1 MIADSKHGHPTLL
14 ACKVCCNSQGNKIH
28 LAREMM
34 FGLRTEFH
42 YAECAACESVW
53 LTDPPADL
61 GTYYPQ
67 DYYSFDKPTQ
77 SNRVGRSIVGR
88 LRKQRD
94 LTYLGEGNCV
104 GRALA
109 HWFDNNPPL
118 RATLKLKIPRNSRIL
133 DVGCGSGELLLRL
146 HSLGFTSL
154 TGLDPFI
161 LDDIHYA
168 NGVRVRKGSLLDMG
182 DERWDVIMFHH
193 SLEHVPN
200 PLVTLRA
207 ATQLLTPRGLCLL
220 RLPVVSWAW
229 KHYGTAWVQLDP
241 PRHFWLP
248 TDRGMRILAKSVGLE
263 VTKVEY
269 DSTEIQFWGSE
280 LWSRNRALVEVGM
293 LKPRLKSFFTQREL
307 AEFRRNAKVFNEK
320 GLGDSAAFVMQR
332 ASGDTCNVVSG
343 QTEAFVIR
351 Q

>member
-1 MIADSKHGHPTLL
+1 
-14 ACKVCCNSQGNKIH
+14 
-28 LAREMM
+28 M

-61 GTYYPQ
+61 NVYYPEG
-67 DYYSFDKPTQ
+67 YYSFDKPKQ
-77 SNRVGRSIVGR
+77 SNGLKQSIIAR

-94 LTYLGEGNCV
+94 LTYLGEGSCV

-109 HWFDNNPPL
+109 RWYDNNPPL
-118 RATLKLKIPRNSRIL
+118 RATLRLKMPRNSRIL
-133 DVGCGSGELLLRL
+133 DVGCGSGQLLLRL

-161 LDDIHYA
+161 VEDIHYA
-168 NGVRVRKGSLLDMG
+168 NGVWVRKGSLMDIA

-200 PLVTLRA
+200 PLVILRA
-207 ATQLLTPRGLCLL
+207 VEKLLAPRGSCLL

-229 KHYGTAWVQLDP
+229 KHYGTSWVQLDP

-248 TDRGMRILAKSVGLE
+248 TESGMRILAKSVGLE

-269 DSTEIQFWGSE
+269 DSNEIQFWGSE
-280 LWSRNRALVEVGM
+280 LWSRNRSLLEVGI
-293 LKPRLKSFFTQREL
+293 LKPKLKKFFTPREL
-307 AEFRRNAKVFNEK
+307 AQFRQNAKLFNEK
-320 GLGDSAAFVMQR
+320 GLGDSAAFVMKKAR
-332 ASGDTCNVVSG
+332 GDMCDVEG
-343 QTEAFVIR
+343 RQLEAFVS
-351 Q
+351 QQ